1 MYTAFQSF
9 LKQVNLNNKSYVM
22 ILSDCRDWAGPKSDG
37 RPMSADLIENISKKS
52 KRVLVF
58 NPEPKNKWNVVDS
71 CVSYYEDFG
80 AEFFEV
86 RNLEQLANLISEI

>member
-1 MYTAFQSF
+1 
-9 LKQVNLNNKSYVM
+9 M